1 LWGPAHT
8 TAHLPWGG
16 SCAAFDDGTHIIS
29 NRLPNTSRAH
39 RVPHPKPD
47 VSVHHGTD
55 ADTDAQGK
63 PVADA
68 PIHHGANTQ
77 ASDGPNTGAHT
88 TTHPRSNNGANTQA
102 SDGLNTG
109 AHTTTHPRSN
119 NTSSSTSVFND
130 GRKSVCTWLDEQE
143 GARGTSFAAEFTNGH
158 FKSNAMPIDVA
169 EWVAPP

>member
-88 TTHPRSNNGANTQA
+88 TTHPRSNN
-102 SDGLNTG
+102 
-109 AHTTTHPRSN
+109 
-119 NTSSSTSVFND
+119 TSSSTSVFND